1 MHALY
6 SARAFISRPFRIH
19 RQMPPRGRQPPG
31 VFARE
36 QGGILVERAFDFAEP
51 AHGGRAIAEREMGE
65 AAVER
70 VARSGFR
77 SPPGR
82 VALDDAQLFDRF
94 WVAAVVVVS
103 DARSERTGASAAGE
117 R

>member
-1 MHALY
+1 MRFMYALY
-6 SARAFISRPFRIH
+6 SEGAFISRL
-19 RQMPPRGRQPPG
+19 PRGYWQVRPSRREPAC

-36 QGGILVERAFDFAEP
+36 QRGILVERAFDFGEP
-51 AHGGRAIAEREMGE
+51 SHGGRAIAEREVGE

-77 SPPGR
+77 SPTGG

-94 WVAAVVVVS
+94 WVAAVVIVS
-103 DARSERTGASAAGE
+103 DARSERTG
-117 R
+117 